1 MAEYLNVTSC
11 QLNQTL
17 TSVAILVDGR
27 SWWMGSLESNR
38 WTCSSLPPYS
48 CLICRENAISKFLVV
63 RYICNI
69 SINTNETR
77 ADENSAVVTYVNVS
91 YNACAM

>member
-1 MAEYLNVTSC
+1 MADYLNVTSC
-11 QLNQTL
+11 QLNQTH

-48 CLICRENAISKFLVV
+48 CLICKENATSKFLVV
-63 RYICNI
+63 CYICYI
-69 SINTNETR
+69 FINTKETQ
-77 ADENSAVVTYVNVS
+77 ADENSAVVTYFND
-91 YNACAM
+91 